1 MRMPDADLLH
11 PSVAFTDNVVF
22 ADGGTALAMP
32 SNPFSY
38 TSLLP
43 YPPQTLATL
52 TASRL
57 RRSQDQAPNGSAS
70 SEAYNRSAVVDAN
83 RSIIDPRRASSDLCF
98 MHLGRAGGSSLI
110 EGFVASNIT
119 NLVVVAAA
127 LSPPVLTRTRT
138 PHEGMTVY
146 RYEGPLAEGL
156 PSFSPCVD
164 TGRVVTWVRD
174 PISRFLSTWHA
185 GICFESDC
193 DDRRLALWEALV
205 AMRLVDSNSGARL
218 LDLNLVID
226 ELARRDGGEQPG
238 QATLSF
244 LRAIEHGV
252 TGVLIALPLLSQ
264 TQAEHSRPHG
274 LPKGLIQCA
283 PRRTGL
289 ASYLPDCSVD
299 FLKRHPMRF
308 VGRTEHMQEDWL
320 KLFNGNQS
328 AAPTLGQERH
338 YAEGYP
344 SRTLSQ
350 SSRDWLRTFYRDD
363 FLCMGNLGETGM
375 LDKSYIEKVRNE
387 EKYEFW
393 PALSNE
399 CFDKWG
405 ESQNPATLD
414 YSCTIE
420 PWPRP
425 LVDLKAT
432 RDLSLLPRD
441 LVTDTSSSNATSSSN
456 NASRLASWRRL
467 VGAVSWR

>member
-22 ADGGTALAMP
+22 ADGGTVLPMP

-57 RRSQDQAPNGSAS
+57 RRSQDQVPNGSTS
-70 SEAYNRSAVVDAN
+70 SEAYNSSAVVDAN

-193 DDRRLALWEALV
+193 NDRRSALWEALV

-252 TGVLIALPLLSQ
+252 
-264 TQAEHSRPHG
+264 
-274 LPKGLIQCA
+274 
-283 PRRTGL
+283 TGL

-363 FLCMGNLGETGM
+363 FLCMGNLGEAGM

-393 PALSNE
+393 PALTNE

-405 ESQNPATLD
+405 ESQNLATLD